1 MNRTVHSLSLAVRR
15 VRTRY
20 APDDRVTIFDVT
32 VDHSTT
38 IPTIRGVVSES
49 SLRKRVL
56 AAARN
61 VSDDFDTA
69 IRVLDGSQRT
79 VTVSIAP
86 VRNGPSADAE
96 QLTQVLRGAAVTA
109 YEQHD
114 READHENRMEW
125 VRVRVPDGYVGWIES
140 AHLDDVVAIS
150 PEYVIRRRTDAGSM
164 ILHAGTDIAIETI
177 DDDWASGRLRSG
189 EAIEIQADAVTRPKR
204 LTGDEAVEV
213 AKQFLGTEYEWG
225 GMTTE
230 GIDCSGLVWV
240 SYYVAGVL
248 LPRDADQQ
256 RAMGP
261 PVARD
266 SLEPGDLLFFPGH
279 VALSLGG
286 DDYIHANGEDNGVV
300 ISSLDPDA
308 VNYLESRDDA
318 FEKAIRII
326 PRRGYEESNTNTDNS
341 EETDS

>member
-20 APDDRVTIFDVT
+20 APDDRVAIFDVT

-38 IPTIRGVVSES
+38 VPTIRGIVSES

-86 VRNGPSADAE
+86 VRNEPSADAE
-96 QLTQVLRGAAVTA
+96 QVTQVLRGAAVVA
-109 YEQHD
+109 YEGSKGEKNGND
-114 READHENRMEW
+114 EEW

-189 EAIEIQADAVTRPKR
+189 EAIEIRPDAVIRPKR
-204 LTGDEAVEV
+204 LTGDEVVEV

-326 PRRGYEESNTNTDNS
+326 PRERYGDSNTNTNDG
-341 EETDS
+341 EENDS